1 MEEQSDKGKWTSGVK
16 SWQID
21 KTFTGNGVHIDCK
34 KKIVRMNP
42 KNSWVRFETQDIIH
56 VYTFEPIK
64 RKHKHKF
71 EIVKEEVETYFRC
84 KCGETF
90 AYPKG

>member
-1 MEEQSDKGKWTSGVK
+1 MWLALLGDFMEESGNKGKWTSHVQ
-16 SWQID
+16 SWNID

-56 VYTFEPIK
+56 IYTFEP
-64 RKHKHKF
+64 
-71 EIVKEEVETYFRC
+71 KERL
-84 KCGETF
+84 
-90 AYPKG
+90 PI